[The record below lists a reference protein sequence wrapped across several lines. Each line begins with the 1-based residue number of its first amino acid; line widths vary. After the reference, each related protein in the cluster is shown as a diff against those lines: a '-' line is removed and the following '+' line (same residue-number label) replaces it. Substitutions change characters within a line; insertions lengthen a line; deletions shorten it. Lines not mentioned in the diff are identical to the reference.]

1 MLGCLR
7 YLQTKLL
14 SIYSHRTQRPATSY
28 QLRDTLYP
36 NGKIRT
42 DRIKQVAK
50 TLSED
55 AFGEFL
61 PFSCLIGSG
70 IYCEQDSPRELKQ
83 APISTTATRLF
94 FAKQIQQ
101 LIDRDAIQSAM
112 FVLRKELEHRNFSP
126 EYTELLVGRAQACDI
141 RLIDPTISRHHAKLT
156 LTPQGIEITDSGAK
170 NSIRINGQLLRGSQ
184 VLTPNDT
191 LQFGRFEF
199 RIVDPKTLH
208 ALLNQF

>member
-1 MLGCLR
+1 MLNRLR
-7 YLQTKLL
+7 HLKTKII
-14 SIYSHRTQRPATSY
+14 SIYSHRKQRPATSY
-28 QLRDTLYP
+28 QLHDVLHP

-42 DRIKQVAK
+42 NRIRQVAK

-61 PFSCLIGSG
+61 PFPCLIGSG
-70 IYCEQDSPRELKQ
+70 VYCEQDSSREIKEALT
-83 APISTTATRLF
+83 SMTATRLF

-101 LIDRDAIQSAM
+101 LLDRDAIQSAM

-126 EYTELLVGRAQACDI
+126 EYTELLIGRAQACDI

-170 NSIRINGQLLRGSQ
+170 NSIRINGALLRGSQ
-184 VLTPNDT
+184 ILTPDDT

-199 RIVDPKTLH
+199 RVVDPKTFH
-208 ALLNQF
+208 ALLNRF